1 LNTSA
6 TDATAEV
13 VSNEEAAGA
22 NGSPASQIEVHK
34 PTDGSLIGSVPL
46 DGKTEVQKAVAR
58 VRANQSAW
66 EALGIKGRRRYL
78 YELRDWLLDH
88 EDEIADLMQA
98 ETGKVRAEAASETGY
113 LTDLINFYGKKAKKF
128 IGEDKVSAHSPLMTV
143 KKLRVQYRPFEVVG
157 VISPWNFPLILSL
170 GDAIPALL
178 AGCAV
183 VIKPSEL
190 TPLALQRILKAWKE
204 EIGAPDV
211 FEVVNGMGETGSALV
226 DEVDFVQFTGS
237 DRTGKKVMAQAAER
251 LTPVSLELGG
261 NDAMIVLESAKL
273 DRAVNAAAWGSF
285 LNTGQVCMSV
295 ERIYVADALY
305 DEFVEKLAKEVNEL
319 KQGVDSAEYG
329 ADVGAMTFAPQI
341 DICTEHIRD
350 AKEKGARVLAGGE
363 GRENRDG
370 QWLAPTVIADASPEM
385 EVIKEESF
393 GPVVAVMKVRDA
405 DEAVEHAN
413 ASRHG
418 LTGYVFGKPAEAEA
432 VARRLEVGA
441 ACVNDVLINFLNP
454 AVPMGGWKDSGIGF
468 RHGEYGIKKFVR
480 PESLIINRFGQG
492 PDRDPFFF
500 PYTKQRRALIEKTFR
515 FFGARDWRRKL
526 DR

>member
-1 LNTSA
+1 MNSSA
-6 TDATAEV
+6 TSTAVSSGETAETT
-13 VSNEEAAGA
+13 S
-22 NGSPASQIEVHK
+22 NGSHAGQIEVRK

-46 DGKTEVQKAVAR
+46 DGTAEVQAAVAR
-58 VRANQSAW
+58 VRGNQPAW
-66 EALGIKGRRRYL
+66 EALGIKGRRKYL
-78 YELRDWLLDH
+78 HELRDWLLDH

-98 ETGKVRAEAASETGY
+98 ETGKVRADASSETTY
-113 LTDLINFYGKKAKKF
+113 LADLINFYGKKAKKF
-128 IGEDKVSAHSPLMTV
+128 IGEEKVSAHSPLMSV

-170 GDAIPALL
+170 GDAIPALM
-178 AGCAV
+178 AGCSV

-190 TPLALQRILKAWKE
+190 TPLALQRIVKAWKE

-211 FEVVNGMGETGSALV
+211 LEVVNGMGETGSALV

-237 DRTGKKVMAQAAER
+237 DRTGKKVMAQAAEK

-295 ERIYVADALY
+295 ERIYVADPLY
-305 DEFVEKLAKEVNEL
+305 DEFVQKLTKAVTEL
-319 KQGVDSAEYG
+319 RQGEDDRDYG
-329 ADVGAMTFAPQI
+329 SELGAMTFAPQI
-341 DICTEHIRD
+341 EICETHIED
-350 AKEKGARVLAGGE
+350 AKQKGARVLTGGT
-363 GRENRDG
+363 GREDRPG
-370 QWLAPTVIADASPEM
+370 QWLAPTVIADASPDM
-385 EVIKEESF
+385 EVVKEESF

-405 DEAVEHAN
+405 DEAVEQAN

-418 LTGYVFGKPAEAEA
+418 LTGYVFGKRPEAEA

-468 RHGEYGIKKFVR
+468 RHGAYGIKKFVR
-480 PESLIINRFGQG
+480 PESLVINRFGQG

-500 PYTKQRRALIEKTFR
+500 PYTSERRNLINRIFR
-515 FFGARDWRRKL
+515 FFSARDWRRKL
-526 DR
+526 GR

>member
-13 VSNEEAAGA
+13 VSNEEAAGS
-22 NGSPASQIEVHK
+22 NGSAASQIEVHK

-46 DGKTEVQKAVAR
+46 DGKPEVQKAVAR

-78 YELRDWLLDH
+78 YELRDWLLDN

-190 TPLALQRILKAWKE
+190 TPLALQRILKAWKD

-295 ERIYVADALY
+295 ERIYVADVLY
-305 DEFVEKLAKEVNEL
+305 DEFVEKFTAAVLSTKVGNPTDDDINIGPLSSLGAAQRLASQVDAAVAAGATLVSAGERSGSFFPPGVLTNVTRDNPSFHEEL
-319 KQGVDSAEYG
+319 
-329 ADVGAMTFAPQI
+329 
-341 DICTEHIRD
+341 
-350 AKEKGARVLAGGE
+350 
-363 GRENRDG
+363 
-370 QWLAPTVIADASPEM
+370 
-385 EVIKEESF
+385 F
-393 GPVVAVMKVRDA
+393 GPVAMIFKVSSEDEAIDLANDTPFGLGSYLFTTDPQQAARVADAIQAGMVYVNIVGADSPELPFGGVKRSGSGRELGRWGA
-405 DEAVEHAN
+405 DEFVN
-413 ASRHG
+413 KKLIR
-418 LTGYVFGKPAEAEA
+418 
-432 VARRLEVGA
+432 VGA
-441 ACVNDVLINFLNP
+441 
-454 AVPMGGWKDSGIGF
+454 
-468 RHGEYGIKKFVR
+468 
-480 PESLIINRFGQG
+480 
-492 PDRDPFFF
+492 
-500 PYTKQRRALIEKTFR
+500 
-515 FFGARDWRRKL
+515 
-526 DR
+526 